1 MNFRNNIL
9 FECYEKC
16 ILMRF
21 LFLKMFYHNI
31 VGTADQSYYYSE
43 RNEKCIDL
51 TTAWTM
57 FFFSKLFKVLSTTY
71 WKSSRVGVSQSQI
84 V

>member
-1 MNFRNNIL
+1 MNFCNNIF

-21 LFLKMFYHNI
+21 LFSKMFYHNI
-31 VGTADQSYYYSE
+31 VGTDQSYYSE

-57 FFFSKLFKVLSTTY
+57 FFFFFFKT
-71 WKSSRVGVSQSQI
+71 I
-84 V
+84 